1 MHMRWRSWMT
11 PFFTIWAGQA
21 FSLIGSSLVQF
32 ALVWWLTLQTGS
44 ATVLATAAL
53 VGTLP
58 EVLLGPLAG
67 ACVDRWNRRLVLVL
81 ADGIVAAVSAGLA
94 LLAWGGY
101 LAVWHIYVAMVIRSI
116 GGAFHWPAMQASTAL
131 MVPKEKLTRVAA
143 LNQSMHGALRII
155 SPPLGALL
163 VGALPLHGVMAV
175 DVGTAALAIIPLA
188 SIAIPQPARRGTATT
203 VADLLSDMRAGLMY
217 AWRWPAI
224 MGVIAI
230 GMVIN
235 LFFNPSFALLPLLI
249 TRHMNGEAMGLGAAN
264 SAYGIGVV
272 AGGLMLSIWGG
283 LRKDVH
289 TALLGVAGQGLGLL
303 IVGVSPDGA
312 LWVVVAGMFVTGVM
326 NVMTNGPLNGLLQ
339 RMVAP
344 EMHGRIFTVV
354 SSGCGAMA
362 PLGLALAGPIT
373 DAVGLRPW
381 YIATGI
387 VLAGMAAAGLRMRPL
402 MRIEDDAP
410 HVATPAAEAEPHIAP
425 SIEIP

>member
-81 ADGIVAAVSAGLA
+81 ADSIVAAVSAGLA

-188 SIAIPQPARRGTATT
+188 FIAIPQPARRGTATT

-272 AGGLMLSIWGG
+272 AGGVALGIWGG

-387 VLAGMAAAGLRMRPL
+387 VLAVMAAAGLRMRPL

>member
-1 MHMRWRSWMT
+1 
-11 PFFTIWAGQA
+11 
-21 FSLIGSSLVQF
+21 
-32 ALVWWLTLQTGS
+32 
-44 ATVLATAAL
+44 
-53 VGTLP
+53 
-58 EVLLGPLAG
+58 
-67 ACVDRWNRRLVLVL
+67 
-81 ADGIVAAVSAGLA
+81 
-94 LLAWGGY
+94 
-101 LAVWHIYVAMVIRSI
+101 
-116 GGAFHWPAMQASTAL
+116 
-131 MVPKEKLTRVAA
+131 
-143 LNQSMHGALRII
+143 
-155 SPPLGALL
+155 
-163 VGALPLHGVMAV
+163 
-175 DVGTAALAIIPLA
+175 
-188 SIAIPQPARRGTATT
+188 
-203 VADLLSDMRAGLMY
+203 
-217 AWRWPAI
+217 
-224 MGVIAI
+224 
-230 GMVIN
+230 MVIN

-387 VLAGMAAAGLRMRPL
+387 VLAVMAAAGLRMRPL

>member
-44 ATVLATAAL
+44 ATVLATAGL

-188 SIAIPQPARRGTATT
+188 FIAIPQPARRGTATT

-387 VLAGMAAAGLRMRPL
+387 VLAVMAAAGLRMRPL

>member
-81 ADGIVAAVSAGLA
+81 ADSIVAAVSAGLA

-188 SIAIPQPARRGTATT
+188 FIAIPQPARRGTATT

-387 VLAGMAAAGLRMRPL
+387 VLAVMAAAGLRMRPL

>member
-188 SIAIPQPARRGTATT
+188 FIAIPQPARRGTATT

-326 NVMTNGPLNGLLQ
+326 NVMTNGPLSGLLQ

-387 VLAGMAAAGLRMRPL
+387 VLAVMAAAGLRMRPL

>member
-1 MHMRWRSWMT
+1 MRVRWRSWMT

-188 SIAIPQPARRGTATT
+188 FIAIPQPARRGTATT

-387 VLAGMAAAGLRMRPL
+387 VLAVMAAAGLRMRPL

>member
-1 MHMRWRSWMT
+1 MRVRWRSWMT

-44 ATVLATAAL
+44 ATVLATAGL

-163 VGALPLHGVMAV
+163 VGALPLHGVMAF

-188 SIAIPQPARRGTATT
+188 FIAIPQPARRGTATT

-249 TRHMNGEAMGLGAAN
+249 TRHMGGEAMGLGAAN

-272 AGGLMLSIWGG
+272 AGGVALGIWGG

-410 HVATPAAEAEPHIAP
+410 HVATPAAEVEPHIAP

>member
-1 MHMRWRSWMT
+1 MRVRWRSWMT

-44 ATVLATAAL
+44 ATVLATAGL

-188 SIAIPQPARRGTATT
+188 FIAIPQPARRGTATT

-387 VLAGMAAAGLRMRPL
+387 VLAVMAAAGLRMRPL